1 MYCDAVKQLAAEK
14 KCLLADLHAIFVKA
28 IGAKPADQKGNA
40 FTSDGVH
47 MNGPGDWLM
56 AQGILNALG
65 VPQDKIEAAK
75 K

>member
-1 MYCDAVKQLAAEK
+1 
-14 KCLLADLHAIFVKA
+14 
-28 IGAKPADQKGNA
+28 
-40 FTSDGVH
+40 